1 MPPAQILFNNN
12 VFLTPYV
19 FQQGRLNLKISS
31 YLSNAYGR
39 KEVKSVKNTLTLAIN
54 DCTDILDPGKSL
66 KLSINSKKSIYQ
78 VSLPQMSAFW
88 KKCFPRFA
96 V

>member
-31 YLSNAYGR
+31 YLSNAYGI
-39 KEVKSVKNTLTLAIN
+39 KVVKSVKNTLTLVN
-54 DCTDILDPGKSL
+54 DCTDIFRPWEVFKTFY
-66 KLSINSKKSIYQ
+66 KL
-78 VSLPQMSAFW
+78 
-88 KKCFPRFA
+88 
-96 V
+96 

>member
-1 MPPAQILFNNN
+1 MPPAQILFNNK
-12 VFLTPYV
+12 VFFTPYV

-54 DCTDILDPGKSL
+54 DCTDIFRPWEVFKTFY
-66 KLSINSKKSIYQ
+66 KL
-78 VSLPQMSAFW
+78 
-88 KKCFPRFA
+88 
-96 V
+96 